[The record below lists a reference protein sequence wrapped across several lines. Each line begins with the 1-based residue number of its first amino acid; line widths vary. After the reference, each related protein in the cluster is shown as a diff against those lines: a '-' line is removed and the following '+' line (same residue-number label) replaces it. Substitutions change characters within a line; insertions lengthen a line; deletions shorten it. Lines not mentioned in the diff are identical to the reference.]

1 MSETIK
7 PITIMGANASGKT
20 GLAIALAKKTGGE
33 IISADSKQ
41 IYRYLSAGTSKP
53 AGQWTEVNGRDTYLV
68 DGVPCH
74 LVDITDPRSTY
85 DAGTFVK
92 DARALIESISASGK
106 TPIIAGGTGMYVQA
120 LWNGLDPLPGPDPEM
135 RASLAAFAGEKGREA
150 LHAELVALDPKAAA
164 QIPPNN
170 IQRVIRAIEISRL
183 TGRPVSDLWSGNF
196 FDALPGHL
204 GKFVFLK
211 WEKEILNE
219 RIKNRTVAVFD
230 AWVEETK
237 ELLARG
243 YPEDA
248 PGLKS
253 LGYPQVMDFISGRI
267 TRTEA
272 VHSIVTLS
280 MSYAKRQ
287 NTWFGRYKNA
297 LRFDLADQFDYDT
310 DLLAEKILNGDKTRN
325 SE

>member
-1 MSETIK
+1 MSHQSNK

-20 GLAIALAKKTGGE
+20 ALAVALAKKTGGE

-41 IYRYLSAGTSKP
+41 VYKYLSAGTSKP
-53 AGQWTEVNGRDTYLV
+53 IGQWTEVRGRNIYLV

-74 LVDITDPRSTY
+74 LVDITDPKSAY

-92 DARALIESISASGK
+92 DAKALIGSISASGK

-120 LWNGLDPLPGPDPEM
+120 LWNGLDPLPGPDPKM
-135 RASLAAFAGEKGREA
+135 RESLAAFSGEKGREA
-150 LHAELVALDPKAAA
+150 LHAELVMLDPKAAA

-183 TGRPVSDLWSGNF
+183 AGRPVSELWSGKF
-196 FDALPGHL
+196 FNALPEHL
-204 GKFVFLK
+204 GKFIFLK
-211 WEKEILNE
+211 WEKNILNE

-230 AWVEETK
+230 AWADETRD
-237 ELLARG
+237 LLKRG

-253 LGYPQVMDFISGRI
+253 LGYPQVIDFIAGRMP
-267 TRTEA
+267 RAEA

-297 LRFDLADQFDYDT
+297 MRFDLASQSDFDT
-310 DLLAEKILNGDKTRN
+310 ETLAEKILGD
-325 SE
+325 

>member
-1 MSETIK
+1 MSLQPIK

-20 GLAIALAKKTGGE
+20 GLAVALAKKTGGE

-41 IYRYLSAGTSKP
+41 VYKYLSAGTSKP
-53 AGQWTEVNGRDTYLV
+53 AGRWEQVRGRDVYLV

-74 LVDITDPRSTY
+74 LVDITDPRSAY

-92 DARALIESISASGK
+92 DAQALIASITAAGG

-135 RASLAAFAGEKGREA
+135 RTALAAFAAEKGREA
-150 LHAELVALDPKAAA
+150 LHAELAALDPKAAA

-183 TGRPVSDLWSGNF
+183 AGRPVSDLWSGKF
-196 FDALPGHL
+196 FNALPGHL
-204 GKFVFLK
+204 GKFIFLK
-211 WEKEILNE
+211 WEKNILNE
-219 RIKNRTVAVFD
+219 RIKSRTVAVFD
-230 AWVEETK
+230 AWAAETR

-243 YPEDA
+243 YPEDS

-253 LGYPQVMDFISGRI
+253 LGYPQVIDYIAGRI
-267 TRTEA
+267 TRAEA
-272 VHSIVTLS
+272 THSIVTLS

-297 LRFDLADQFDYDT
+297 RRFDLADPFDYDT
-310 DLLAEKILNGDKTRN
+310 EMLAEKILQG
-325 SE
+325 EQ

>member
-1 MSETIK
+1 MK

-20 GLAIALAKKTGGE
+20 GLAVALAKKTGGE

-41 IYRYLSAGTSKP
+41 VYKYLSAGTSKP
-53 AGQWTEVNGRDTYLV
+53 AGHWEHVQGREVYLV

-74 LVDITDPRSTY
+74 LVDITDPKSAY

-92 DARALIESISASGK
+92 DAKALIESISASGK
-106 TPIIAGGTGMYVQA
+106 TPIIAGGTGMYIQA

-135 RASLAAFAGEKGREA
+135 REALAAFAGEKGREA
-150 LHAELVALDPKAAA
+150 LHAELAALDPMAAA
-164 QIPPNN
+164 RIPPNN

-183 TGRPVSDLWSGNF
+183 AGRPVSELWSGRF
-196 FDALPGHL
+196 FDALPEDL

-211 WEKEILNE
+211 WEKNILNE
-219 RIKNRTVAVFD
+219 RLKSRTAGVFN
-230 AWVEETK
+230 AWVDETRD
-237 ELLARG
+237 LLARG

-253 LGYPQVMDFISGRI
+253 LGYPQVLDFIAGRI
-267 TRTEA
+267 PRAEA
-272 VHSIVTLS
+272 IHSIVTLS

-297 LRFDLADQFDYDT
+297 QRFDLAAPSDYDT
-310 DLLAEKILNGDKTRN
+310 ELLAEKILKP
-325 SE
+325 